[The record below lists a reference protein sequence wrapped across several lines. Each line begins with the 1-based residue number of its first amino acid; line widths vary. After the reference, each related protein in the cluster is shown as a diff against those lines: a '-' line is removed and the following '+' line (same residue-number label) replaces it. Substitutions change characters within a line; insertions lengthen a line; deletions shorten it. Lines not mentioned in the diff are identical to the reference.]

1 MVPAMPS
8 WGGPLLAAAV
18 LLILAAVPKLQHPDD
33 ATRALTSTGL
43 PGSDPLVRGLSVAEI
58 AIGAYAILVGDQLS
72 AALVAASYLGF
83 TGFVLLARSRDGVVS
98 SCGCFGTPD
107 TPPTRSH
114 VVVTTLLAGGALGAA
129 LSPVGPVFALF
140 DDPAKGVALVLLTG
154 VCVGLA
160 YLALAVLPT
169 LAAASEAS

>member
-1 MVPAMPS
+1 MPS

-18 LLILAAVPKLQHPDD
+18 LLILAAVPKLRHPDD
-33 ATRALTSTGL
+33 ATRALKSTGL
-43 PGSDPLVRGLSVAEI
+43 PGSDLLVRVLSVAEI
-58 AIGAYAILVGDQLS
+58 AIGAYALLVGDRLS
-72 AALVAASYLGF
+72 AGLVAVSYVGF

-114 VVVTTLLAGGALGAA
+114 VVVTALLAGGALGAA
-129 LSPVGPVFALF
+129 LSPVGSTLALL
-140 DDPAKGVALVLLTG
+140 DDPAKGLALVLLSA